1 MKFFWY
7 QTRGGSEEWLVA
19 PADSR
24 PSLVASLKPAFV
36 TVLDASD
43 VPEDGW
49 TKEQYLDMRYTGPFY
64 LDWDGESIEE
74 VIPDFIT
81 TLEKLKEDGLDLDAV
96 RIYATGGRGFHIEIP
111 IECIVS
117 KPNPKGYQQLPQIY
131 RGMAQE
137 LVTDTLDMRVY
148 SSRRGRMWRTPNV
161 QRDNGKGPSPL
172 ARGKHP
178 RTSLPRGCCGTIPA
192 RAGETQACGWMS

>member
-43 VPEDGW
+43 VPEEGW

-117 KPNPKGYQQLPQIY
+117 KPNPKG
-131 RGMAQE
+131 
-137 LVTDTLDMRVY
+137 
-148 SSRRGRMWRTPNV
+148 
-161 QRDNGKGPSPL
+161 
-172 ARGKHP
+172 
-178 RTSLPRGCCGTIPA
+178 
-192 RAGETQACGWMS
+192 